1 MSNDFNTFLVFEV
14 IRKFENAQVREPVK
28 VKREFWKIGCDNHL
42 TDPNIGKCNIVALSS
57 KNMHVIVE
65 FLGDS
70 VYEKGEVAVFHLSSL
85 DRRPL
90 DAADFA

>member
-14 IRKFENAQVREPVK
+14 IRKFENAQVLIPAK
-28 VKREFWKIGCDNHL
+28 VKREFWKMGGNNHL
-42 TDPNIGKCNIVALSS
+42 TDPNTGKCNIVALSS

-70 VYEKGEVAVFHLSSL
+70 VYEKDEIAIFHLSGL
-85 DRRPL
+85 ETRPL